1 MAFRGRSIAV
11 AIRVGQGYFT
21 GNACPSSADADT
33 NVESLGRD
41 DNDNDMYEYRV
52 SCPVCGWQE
61 YLRARR
67 ITQKD
72 GPSPT

>member
-1 MAFRGRSIAV
+1 MGFREESIAV

-21 GNACPSSADADT
+21 GNTCPKNADADT
-33 NVESLGRD
+33 IVESLGRD
-41 DNDNDMYEYRV
+41 NNDVYEYRV

>member
-1 MAFRGRSIAV
+1 MRFHEKSIAV

-21 GNACPSSADADT
+21 GNTCPKNGDADT
-33 NVESLGRD
+33 IVESLGHG
-41 DNDNDMYEYRV
+41 DNDNDMYEDRV

>member
-1 MAFRGRSIAV
+1 MRFHEKSIAV

-21 GNACPSSADADT
+21 GNTCPENGDADT
-33 NVESLGRD
+33 IVESLGHG